1 MAGKKGSTHYTT
13 EVKEEAIQ
21 IFLEGK
27 LTQKAIAEQLG
38 IRDPERIKKWVHDYR
53 QEGPLGLRRVKGRPR
68 KQKEGVEAELVRLR
82 MENDLLK
89 KLHAELRKAAIEKS
103 STE

>member
-1 MAGKKGSTHYTT
+1 MTGKKGSIHYPS
-13 EVKEEAIQ
+13 EIKEEAVR

-27 LTQKAIAEQLG
+27 LTQQVIAKRLG
-38 IRDPERIKKWVHDYR
+38 IRDPESIKRWVHAYR
-53 QEGPLGLRRVKGRPR
+53 RDGPMGLRRLKGRPR

-89 KLHAELRKAAIEKS
+89 KLHAELRKTAIEKS